1 MKLQPRPRIKTNDLH
16 IRLSLKN
23 YEALKK
29 VSLIRNT
36 SITSVIEEYINQ
48 LEVYHKL

>member
-16 IRLSLKN
+16 IRISSRN